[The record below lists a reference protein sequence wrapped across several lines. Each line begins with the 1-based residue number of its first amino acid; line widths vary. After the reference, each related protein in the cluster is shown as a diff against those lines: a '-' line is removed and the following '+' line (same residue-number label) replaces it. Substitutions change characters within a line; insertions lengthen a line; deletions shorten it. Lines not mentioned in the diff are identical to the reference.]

1 MSAPLAFRVQLGAL
15 RPACPVAEEAL
26 RALGNGA
33 LCGVTLR
40 KSSRNLRRLRFY
52 RMMLAVAAPLLAEHV
67 PGLTAADLHD
77 IVRKKLKLGDE
88 MRLPSGETHFRPRST
103 SFAAMD
109 EAAFAAHVNRVGCA
123 FGEVAA
129 MSAGSRHR
137 RGQRPAVG
145 RTGSAA

>member
-109 EAAFAAHVNRVGCA
+109 EAAFAAHVNRVDALLAKWLQCPPGHVIDEA
-123 FGEVAA
+123 KARMGEQVAA
-129 MSAGSRHR
+129 
-137 RGQRPAVG
+137 
-145 RTGSAA
+145 